1 MTMMNC
7 PKYLIYLMNNS
18 YLHGMSSP
26 KTMNMPNMTYD
37 VTSFGEV
44 RNGSFNMIGK
54 EF

>member
-1 MTMMNC
+1 MMDC
-7 PKYLIYLMNNS
+7 PKYSTSLMNNS

-26 KTMNMPNMTYD
+26 ATMNMPNMTSY

-44 RNGSFNMIGK
+44 RNRSFHMIDK